1 MDIHAKIMESDPNMK
16 KTKISLKKRKLQA
29 NINDKH
35 RWKNPHKNN
44 SKLKPIT
51 HEKNHIP

>member
-1 MDIHAKIMESDPNMK
+1 MDIHAKIMESDPNTK

-51 HEKNHIP
+51 H